1 MRKRSIKNNFEAF
14 EEDDFEDEI
23 EDIDDE
29 KSNLPAK
36 KDDLYDDLYDDIGY
50 GDFGSNF
57 GGMPPAGE
65 RHNDL
70 LKDLTNF
77 DRYIR
82 DTVNGWLGLIWDEKQ
97 QKYVRDQYSEPIMNK
112 KCATWCI
119 GYMRTYVKKNNIITH
134 IGKNEYIWLD
144 CDIIDVI
151 FKNLFG
157 RADLDFGIK
166 NSGDILRV
174 CTELQH
180 SAELVLMGA
189 GDGKY
194 NELLST
200 ATQRTENLSYVQPRD
215 GMQQQSVQKANVL
228 DKMKNFLTGRSL

>member
-1 MRKRSIKNNFEAF
+1 MQKRGFKNKFE
-14 EEDDFEDEI
+14 EEDLEDDFEEEPE
-23 EDIDDE
+23 ED
-29 KSNLPAK
+29 NLPAK
-36 KDDLYDDLYDDIGY
+36 RDNDLYDDMYDDMGY

-77 DRYIR
+77 DRYIK
-82 DTVNGWLGLIWDEKQ
+82 DTVNGWLGLIWDEKNQ
-97 QKYVRDQYSEPIMNK
+97 TYIRDPYSEPIMNK

-119 GYMRTYVKKNNIITH
+119 GYMRTYVKKNNIITN

-194 NELLST
+194 NDLLST
-200 ATQRTENLSYVQPRD
+200 ATQRNENVSYVQPRND
-215 GMQQQSVQKANVL
+215 GAIQSSVQKTNVL
-228 DKMKNFLTGRSL
+228 DKMKNFLTGRQI